1 MSGNGG
7 RGFALLSATAVAGL
21 SLFFLLS
28 AFFPGDLFS
37 FSPSSPSGLSGGKE
51 NISFRHLLKASFLP
65 PLLPLLSLSHHSLYL
80 YPIVGTG
87 RVDEKTTALQRPFF
101 SGFFASLLSPRLLRR
116 KGGLIVF
123 TRPLKLFF
131 TFLPRANNF
140 FSSFTM
146 QRGSSK
152 KTRNLLLETP
162 FSAY

>member
-21 SLFFLLS
+21 SLFFPPLR
-28 AFFPGDLFS
+28 LFS
-37 FSPSSPSGLSGGKE
+37 GGSFLLFSIPPSGLSGGKE

-116 KGGLIVF
+116 KRGLIVF
-123 TRPLKLFF
+123 TRPLKLFYLF
-131 TFLPRANNF
+131 AQSKQLLFLIHDAERFQQKNPQ
-140 FSSFTM
+140 SS
-146 QRGSSK
+146 S
-152 KTRNLLLETP
+152 
-162 FSAY
+162 